1 MRIPSIYGEWEIER
15 EVCMGRG
22 RSAWGEGGLHGER
35 EVCMGSGR
43 LRGRSA
49 WGEGG
54 LHGEREVCM
63 GRGRS
68 AWGEGGLHGEREVCM
83 GRGRSAWGEGGLHGE
98 REVCMGRGRPAWEE
112 GLGRGRP
119 GDEATYTLDV
129 NVLAI
134 PVAVPK
140 EVWRLTTIARV
151 LLILGLCISM
161 HTMLDPSPSLTVVD
175 IFSNPTSNSKNK
187 DDTVTPHTV
196 TALQ

>member
-1 MRIPSIYGEWEIER
+1 
-15 EVCMGRG
+15 MGRG
-22 RSAWGEGGLHGER
+22 RSAWGEGGLHGKR
-35 EVCMGSGR
+35 EACMG
-43 LRGRSA
+43 RGA
-49 WGEGG
+49 GGLWGEGG
-54 LHGEREVCM
+54 LHGKRGWRSLGP
-63 GRGRS
+63 GRGS
-68 AWGEGGLHGEREVCM
+68 
-83 GRGRSAWGEGGLHGE
+83 
-98 REVCMGRGRPAWEE
+98 
-112 GLGRGRP
+112 P